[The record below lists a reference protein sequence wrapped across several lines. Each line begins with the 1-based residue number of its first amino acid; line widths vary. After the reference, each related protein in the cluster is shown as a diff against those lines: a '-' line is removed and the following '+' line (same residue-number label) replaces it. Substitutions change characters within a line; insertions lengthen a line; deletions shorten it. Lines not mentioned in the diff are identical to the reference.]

1 MKAITGLGLFW
12 FCMIF
17 MFKNAQEGGGEHI
30 PSFIPMKDPD
40 LCICFEYYF
49 KDLSIADRTIYQSCD
64 AEVLDYSDDS
74 GMEVF
79 TFSVPCD
86 SIFDGTRILPPK

>member
-1 MKAITGLGLFW
+1 MKAITGIALFW

-17 MFKNAQEGGGEHI
+17 MAKNAQEGGAGHI
-30 PSFIPMKDPD
+30 PSFIPAASPE

-64 AEVLDYSDDS
+64 AEVLDYSDDN

-79 TFSVPCD
+79 TFTVPCD
-86 SIFDGTRILPPK
+86 SIFDGTRILPSK